1 MEFAIRTF
9 KSTKEIIMSEMY
21 KIARQLQAPG
31 VRTVATFNP
40 MRLTKTMRNMVRKSI
55 ATGIHNGGWY
65 SKTKK
70 VRNLVFD
77 LGDVR
82 PSIYVAT
89 DADYIVLRTSRPSS
103 EDVVSEIIGLLEA
116 DCTLQKMGYD
126 DIDKNKYTP
135 TREEYYKTIDRRHA
149 EHIEKAKAAHINS
162 HTMVV
167 RQANL
172 RRQIAE
178 VFLRDRTVEEIAL
191 AEMLASRLDVD
202 EEFPIPTTHN
212 F

>member
-1 MEFAIRTF
+1 
-9 KSTKEIIMSEMY
+9 MSDMY
-21 KIARQLQAPG
+21 KLARQLQSPG

-89 DADYIVLRTSRPSS
+89 DADYVVLRTSRPIT
-103 EDVVSEIIGLLEA
+103 EGNLSEIIGMLEA

-126 DIDKNKYTP
+126 DMKKNVYSPK
-135 TREEYYKTIDRRHA
+135 RDEFYKTIDRRHA
-149 EHIEKAKAAHINS
+149 EHVENVKRAHVNS
-162 HTMVV
+162 YTLVV
-167 RQANL
+167 RQSTI
-172 RRQIAE
+172 RKQIAE

-191 AEMLASRLDVD
+191 AEMLASRLDRD
-202 EEFPIPTTHN
+202 EEFSIPTHHN

>member
-1 MEFAIRTF
+1 
-9 KSTKEIIMSEMY
+9 MY

-31 VRTVATFNP
+31 VRTEATFNP
-40 MRLTKTMRNMVRKSI
+40 TRLTKTVRNMVRKSI

-70 VRNLVFD
+70 VRELVFD

-126 DIDKNKYTP
+126 DIDKN
-135 TREEYYKTIDRRHA
+135 
-149 EHIEKAKAAHINS
+149 
-162 HTMVV
+162 
-167 RQANL
+167 
-172 RRQIAE
+172 
-178 VFLRDRTVEEIAL
+178 
-191 AEMLASRLDVD
+191 
-202 EEFPIPTTHN
+202 
-212 F
+212 

>member
-1 MEFAIRTF
+1 
-9 KSTKEIIMSEMY
+9 MSDMY

-31 VRTVATFNP
+31 VLTVATFNP
-40 MRLTKTMRNMVRKSI
+40 TRLTKTVRNMVRKSI

-89 DADYIVLRTSRPSS
+89 DADYVVLRTSRPIT
-103 EDVVSEIIGLLEA
+103 EGNLSEIIGMLEA

-126 DIDKNKYTP
+126 DIEKNLYTP
-135 TREEYYKTIDRRHA
+135 KREEYYKTIDRRHA
-149 EHIEKAKAAHINS
+149 EHVENVKKAHVNGYS
-162 HTMVV
+162 LVV
-167 RQANL
+167 RQSTI
-172 RRQIAE
+172 RKQIAE
-178 VFLRDRTVEEIAL
+178 VFLRERTVEEIDL
-191 AEMLASRLDVD
+191 AEMLASRLDRD
-202 EEFPIPTTHN
+202 EEFPIPTHHN

>member
-1 MEFAIRTF
+1 
-9 KSTKEIIMSEMY
+9 MSDMY
-21 KIARQLQAPG
+21 KIARQLQSPG

-40 MRLTKTMRNMVRKSI
+40 TRLTKTVRNMVRKSI

-82 PSIYVAT
+82 PSTYVAT
-89 DADYIVLRTSRPSS
+89 DADYLVLRATRPIT
-103 EDVVSEIIGLLEA
+103 EGNLSEIIGMLEA

-126 DIDKNKYTP
+126 DLEKHQYTP
-135 TREEYYKTIDRRHA
+135 KREEYYKTIDRRHA
-149 EHIEKAKAAHINS
+149 EHVENVKRAHVNS
-162 HTMVV
+162 YTLVV
-167 RQANL
+167 RQSTI
-172 RRQIAE
+172 RKQIAE
-178 VFLRDRTVEEIAL
+178 VFLRERTVEEIAL
-191 AEMLASRLDVD
+191 AEMLASRLDRD
-202 EEFPIPTTHN
+202 EEFSIPTHHN

>member
-1 MEFAIRTF
+1 
-9 KSTKEIIMSEMY
+9 MSDMY
-21 KIARQLQAPG
+21 KIARQLQSPG

-40 MRLTKTMRNMVRKSI
+40 TRLTKTVRNMVRKSI

-82 PSIYVAT
+82 PSTYVAT
-89 DADYIVLRTSRPSS
+89 DADYLVLRATRPIT
-103 EDVVSEIIGLLEA
+103 EGNLSEIIGMLEA

-126 DIDKNKYTP
+126 DIEKHQYTP
-135 TREEYYKTIDRRHA
+135 KREEYYKTIDRRHA
-149 EHIEKAKAAHINS
+149 EHVENVKRAHVNS
-162 HTMVV
+162 YTLVV
-167 RQANL
+167 RQSTI
-172 RRQIAE
+172 RKQIAE
-178 VFLRDRTVEEIAL
+178 VFLRERTVEEIAL
-191 AEMLASRLDVD
+191 AEMLASRLDRD
-202 EEFPIPTTHN
+202 EEFSIPTHHP

>member
-1 MEFAIRTF
+1 MEITNRLLKQTG
-9 KSTKEIIMSEMY
+9 EIIMSEMY

-40 MRLTKTMRNMVRKSI
+40 TRLTKTVRNMVRKSI

-70 VRNLVFD
+70 VRELVFD
-77 LGDVR
+77 LGSVR
-82 PSIYVAT
+82 PSIYVAI

-126 DIDKNKYTP
+126 DMKKNAYSPK
-135 TREEYYKTIDRRHA
+135 RDEFYKTIDRRHA

-162 HTMVV
+162 HTIVV

-202 EEFPIPTTHN
+202 EEFAIPTNHN

>member
-1 MEFAIRTF
+1 MEITNRLLKQTG
-9 KSTKEIIMSEMY
+9 EIIMSEMY

-40 MRLTKTMRNMVRKSI
+40 TRLTKTVRNMVRKSI

-70 VRNLVFD
+70 VRELVFD

-103 EDVVSEIIGLLEA
+103 EGVVSEIIGLLEA

-135 TREEYYKTIDRRHA
+135 SREEYYKTIDRRHA

-191 AEMLASRLDVD
+191 AEMLASRLDRD
-202 EEFPIPTTHN
+202 EEFAIPTHHN

>member
-1 MEFAIRTF
+1 
-9 KSTKEIIMSEMY
+9 MY
-21 KIARQLQAPG
+21 KIARQLQSPG

-89 DADYIVLRTSRPSS
+89 DADYLVLRATRPIT
-103 EDVVSEIIGLLEA
+103 EGNLSEIIGMLEA

-126 DIDKNKYTP
+126 DMKKHQYSPKRD
-135 TREEYYKTIDRRHA
+135 EFYKTIDRRHA
-149 EHIEKAKAAHINS
+149 EHVENVKRAHVNS
-162 HTMVV
+162 YTLVV
-167 RQANL
+167 RQSTI
-172 RRQIAE
+172 RKQIAE

-191 AEMLASRLDVD
+191 AEMLASRLDRD
-202 EEFPIPTTHN
+202 EEFSIPTHHN

>member
-1 MEFAIRTF
+1 MEITNRLLKQTGE
-9 KSTKEIIMSEMY
+9 TIMSDMY
-21 KIARQLQAPG
+21 KLARQLQAPG
-31 VRTVATFNP
+31 VLTVATFNP
-40 MRLTKTMRNMVRKSI
+40 TRLTKTLRNMVRKSI

-70 VRNLVFD
+70 IRNLVFD

-89 DADYIVLRTSRPSS
+89 DADYLVLRATRPIT
-103 EDVVSEIIGLLEA
+103 EGNLSEIIGMLEA

-126 DIDKNKYTP
+126 DLEKHQYTP
-135 TREEYYKTIDRRHA
+135 KREEYYKTIDRRHA
-149 EHIEKAKAAHINS
+149 EHVENVKRAHVNS
-162 HTMVV
+162 YTLVV
-167 RQANL
+167 RQSTI
-172 RRQIAE
+172 RKQIAE

-191 AEMLASRLDVD
+191 AEMLASRLDRD
-202 EEFPIPTTHN
+202 EEFSIPTHHN

>member
-1 MEFAIRTF
+1 
-9 KSTKEIIMSEMY
+9 MSEMY
-21 KIARQLQAPG
+21 KIARQLQSPG

-89 DADYIVLRTSRPSS
+89 DADYLVLRATRPIT
-103 EDVVSEIIGLLEA
+103 EGNLSEIIGMLEA

-126 DIDKNKYTP
+126 DIEKHQYTP
-135 TREEYYKTIDRRHA
+135 KREEYYKTIDRRHA
-149 EHIEKAKAAHINS
+149 EHVENVKRAHVNS
-162 HTMVV
+162 YTLVV
-167 RQANL
+167 RQSTI
-172 RRQIAE
+172 RKQIAE

-191 AEMLASRLDVD
+191 AEMLASRLDRD
-202 EEFPIPTTHN
+202 EEFSIPTHHN

>member
-1 MEFAIRTF
+1 
-9 KSTKEIIMSEMY
+9 MSDMY

-40 MRLTKTMRNMVRKSI
+40 TRLTKTVRNMVRKSI

-70 VRNLVFD
+70 VRELVFD

-89 DADYIVLRTSRPSS
+89 DADYLVLRTARPSS

-191 AEMLASRLDVD
+191 AEMLASRLDRD
-202 EEFPIPTTHN
+202 EEFAIPTHHN

>member
-1 MEFAIRTF
+1 
-9 KSTKEIIMSEMY
+9 MSEMY

-31 VRTVATFNP
+31 VVTVATFNP

-77 LGDVR
+77 LGDIK
-82 PSIYVAT
+82 PSIYVVT
-89 DADYIVLRTSRPSS
+89 DADYMGLRTPRPIT
-103 EDVVSEIIGLLEA
+103 EVNLSEIIGMLEA

-126 DIDKNKYTP
+126 DIKKNDYTP
-135 TREEYYKTIDRRHA
+135 KRDEYYKTIDRRHS
-149 EHIEKAKAAHINS
+149 EHIEKVKAAHVNS
-162 HTMVV
+162 HTLVV
-167 RQANL
+167 RQSTI
-172 RRQIAE
+172 RKQIAE
-178 VFLRDRTVEEIAL
+178 VFLRERTVEEIAL
-191 AEMLASRLDVD
+191 AEMIASRLDRD

>member
-1 MEFAIRTF
+1 
-9 KSTKEIIMSEMY
+9 MSEMY
-21 KIARQLQAPG
+21 KIARQLQSPG

-82 PSIYVAT
+82 PSTYVAT
-89 DADYIVLRTSRPSS
+89 DADYLVLRATRPITEGSL
-103 EDVVSEIIGLLEA
+103 SEIIGMLEA

-126 DIDKNKYTP
+126 DMKKHQYSPKRD
-135 TREEYYKTIDRRHA
+135 EFYKTIDRRHA
-149 EHIEKAKAAHINS
+149 EHVENVKRAHVNS
-162 HTMVV
+162 YTLVV
-167 RQANL
+167 RQSTI
-172 RRQIAE
+172 RKQIAE
-178 VFLRDRTVEEIAL
+178 VFLRERTVEEIAL
-191 AEMLASRLDVD
+191 AEMLASRLDRD
-202 EEFPIPTTHN
+202 EEFSIPTHHN

>member
-1 MEFAIRTF
+1 
-9 KSTKEIIMSEMY
+9 MSEMY
-21 KIARQLQAPG
+21 KIARQLQSPG

-89 DADYIVLRTSRPSS
+89 DADYLVLRTSRPIT
-103 EDVVSEIIGLLEA
+103 EGNLSEIIGMLEA

-126 DIDKNKYTP
+126 DMKKHQYSPKRD
-135 TREEYYKTIDRRHA
+135 EFYKTIDRRHA
-149 EHIEKAKAAHINS
+149 EHVENVKRAHVNS
-162 HTMVV
+162 YTLVV
-167 RQANL
+167 RQSTI
-172 RRQIAE
+172 RKQIAE

-191 AEMLASRLDVD
+191 AEMLASRLDRD
-202 EEFPIPTTHN
+202 EEFSIPTHHN

>member
-1 MEFAIRTF
+1 MEITNRLLKQTG
-9 KSTKEIIMSEMY
+9 EIIMSEMY

-40 MRLTKTMRNMVRKSI
+40 TRLTKTVRNMVRKSI

-70 VRNLVFD
+70 VRELVFD
-77 LGDVR
+77 LGSIR
-82 PSIYVAT
+82 PSIYVAM
-89 DADYIVLRTSRPSS
+89 DADYMVLRTSRPSS

-126 DIDKNKYTP
+126 DMKKNAYSPK
-135 TREEYYKTIDRRHA
+135 RDEYYKGVDRRHA
-149 EHIEKAKAAHINS
+149 EHVENVKRAHVNS
-162 HTMVV
+162 YTIVV
-167 RQANL
+167 RQSTI
-172 RRQIAE
+172 RKQIAE
-178 VFLRDRTVEEIAL
+178 VFLRERTVEEIAL
-191 AEMLASRLDVD
+191 AETLASRLDRD
-202 EEFPIPTTHN
+202 EEFPIPTHHN

>member
-1 MEFAIRTF
+1 
-9 KSTKEIIMSEMY
+9 
-21 KIARQLQAPG
+21 
-31 VRTVATFNP
+31 
-40 MRLTKTMRNMVRKSI
+40 MRNMVRKSI

-70 VRNLVFD
+70 VRELVFA

-89 DADYIVLRTSRPSS
+89 DADYIVLRTARPSS

-126 DIDKNKYTP
+126 DMKKNAYSPK
-135 TREEYYKTIDRRHA
+135 RDEFYKTIDRRHA

-162 HTMVV
+162 HTIVV

-202 EEFPIPTTHN
+202 EEFAIPTHHP

>member
-1 MEFAIRTF
+1 
-9 KSTKEIIMSEMY
+9 MSEMY
-21 KIARQLQAPG
+21 KIARQLQSPG

-82 PSIYVAT
+82 PSIYVAI
-89 DADYIVLRTSRPSS
+89 DADYVVLRTSRPIT
-103 EDVVSEIIGLLEA
+103 EGNLSEIIGMLEA

-126 DIDKNKYTP
+126 DMKKNAYSPK
-135 TREEYYKTIDRRHA
+135 RDEFYKTIDRRHA
-149 EHIEKAKAAHINS
+149 EHVENVKRAHVNGY
-162 HTMVV
+162 TLVV
-167 RQANL
+167 RQSTI
-172 RRQIAE
+172 RKQIAE
-178 VFLRDRTVEEIAL
+178 VFLRERTVEEIAL
-191 AEMLASRLDVD
+191 AEMLASRLDRD
-202 EEFPIPTTHN
+202 EEFPIPTHHN

>member
-1 MEFAIRTF
+1 MEITNRLLKQTG
-9 KSTKEIIMSEMY
+9 EIIMSEMY

-70 VRNLVFD
+70 VRQLVLD

-82 PSIYVAT
+82 PSIYVAI

-126 DIDKNKYTP
+126 DMKKNAYSPK
-135 TREEYYKTIDRRHA
+135 RDEFYKTIDRRHA
-149 EHIEKAKAAHINS
+149 EHVEKAKAAHVNS

-191 AEMLASRLDVD
+191 AEMLASRLDRD
-202 EEFPIPTTHN
+202 EEFAIPTHHN

>member
-1 MEFAIRTF
+1 
-9 KSTKEIIMSEMY
+9 MSEMY
-21 KIARQLQAPG
+21 KLARQLQSPG

-82 PSIYVAT
+82 PSIYAAI
-89 DADYIVLRTSRPSS
+89 DADYVVLRTSRPIT
-103 EDVVSEIIGLLEA
+103 EGNLSEIIGMLEA

-126 DIDKNKYTP
+126 DMKKHQYSPKRD
-135 TREEYYKTIDRRHA
+135 EFYKTIDRRHA
-149 EHIEKAKAAHINS
+149 EHVENVKRAHVNS
-162 HTMVV
+162 YTLVV
-167 RQANL
+167 RQSTI
-172 RRQIAE
+172 RKQIAE
-178 VFLRDRTVEEIAL
+178 VFLRERTVEEIAL
-191 AEMLASRLDVD
+191 AEMLASRLDRD
-202 EEFPIPTTHN
+202 EEFSIPTHHN

>member
-1 MEFAIRTF
+1 
-9 KSTKEIIMSEMY
+9 MSDMY
-21 KIARQLQAPG
+21 KLARQLQSPG

-89 DADYIVLRTSRPSS
+89 DADYVVLRTSRPIT
-103 EDVVSEIIGLLEA
+103 EGNLSEIIGMLEA

-126 DIDKNKYTP
+126 DMKKHQYSPKRD
-135 TREEYYKTIDRRHA
+135 EFYKTIDRRHA
-149 EHIEKAKAAHINS
+149 EHVENVKRAHVNS
-162 HTMVV
+162 YTLVV
-167 RQANL
+167 RQSTI
-172 RRQIAE
+172 RKQIAE

-191 AEMLASRLDVD
+191 AEMLASRLDRD
-202 EEFPIPTTHN
+202 EEFSIPTHHN

>member
-1 MEFAIRTF
+1 
-9 KSTKEIIMSEMY
+9 MSEMY

-40 MRLTKTMRNMVRKSI
+40 TRLTKTVRNMVRKSI

-70 VRNLVFD
+70 VRELVFD

-103 EDVVSEIIGLLEA
+103 EGVVSEIIGLLEA

-135 TREEYYKTIDRRHA
+135 SREEYYKTIDRRHA

-191 AEMLASRLDVD
+191 AEMLASRLDRD
-202 EEFPIPTTHN
+202 EEFAIPTHHN

>member
-1 MEFAIRTF
+1 
-9 KSTKEIIMSEMY
+9 MSEMY

-40 MRLTKTMRNMVRKSI
+40 TRLTKTVRNMVRKSI

-70 VRNLVFD
+70 VRELVFD
-77 LGDVR
+77 LGSIR
-82 PSIYVAT
+82 PSIYVAM
-89 DADYIVLRTSRPSS
+89 DADYMVLRTSRPSS

-126 DIDKNKYTP
+126 DMKKNAYSPK
-135 TREEYYKTIDRRHA
+135 RDEYYKGVDRRHA
-149 EHIEKAKAAHINS
+149 EHVENVKRAHVNS
-162 HTMVV
+162 YTIVV
-167 RQANL
+167 RQSTI
-172 RRQIAE
+172 RKQIAE
-178 VFLRDRTVEEIAL
+178 VFLRERTVEEIAL
-191 AEMLASRLDVD
+191 AETLASRLDRD
-202 EEFPIPTTHN
+202 EEFPIPTHHN

>member
-1 MEFAIRTF
+1 
-9 KSTKEIIMSEMY
+9 MSDMY
-21 KIARQLQAPG
+21 KLARQLQAPG
-31 VRTVATFNP
+31 VVTVATFNP

-70 VRNLVFD
+70 VRQLVFD
-77 LGDVR
+77 LGSVQ
-82 PSIYVAT
+82 PSIYVAM

-126 DIDKNKYTP
+126 DIEKNHYTP
-135 TREEYYKTIDRRHA
+135 KRDEYNKTIDRRHA
-149 EHIEKAKAAHINS
+149 EHVEKAKAAHINS

-202 EEFPIPTTHN
+202 EEFPIPTHHH

>member
-1 MEFAIRTF
+1 MEITNRLLKQTG
-9 KSTKEIIMSEMY
+9 EIIMSEMY

-40 MRLTKTMRNMVRKSI
+40 TRLTKTVRNMVRKSI

-70 VRNLVFD
+70 VRELVFD

-89 DADYIVLRTSRPSS
+89 DADYIVLRTARPSS

-126 DIDKNKYTP
+126 DMKKNAYSPK
-135 TREEYYKTIDRRHA
+135 RDEFYKTIDRRHA

-202 EEFPIPTTHN
+202 EEFAIPTHHP

>member
-1 MEFAIRTF
+1 
-9 KSTKEIIMSEMY
+9 MY
-21 KIARQLQAPG
+21 KLARQLQSPG

-82 PSIYVAT
+82 PSIYVAI
-89 DADYIVLRTSRPSS
+89 DADYLVLRTSRPIT
-103 EDVVSEIIGLLEA
+103 EGNLSEIIGMLEA

-126 DIDKNKYTP
+126 DMKKHQYSPKRD
-135 TREEYYKTIDRRHA
+135 EFYKTIDRRHA
-149 EHIEKAKAAHINS
+149 EHVENVKRAHVNS
-162 HTMVV
+162 YTLVV
-167 RQANL
+167 RQSTI
-172 RRQIAE
+172 RKQIAE

-191 AEMLASRLDVD
+191 AEMLASRLDRD
-202 EEFPIPTTHN
+202 EEFSIPTHHN

>member
-1 MEFAIRTF
+1 
-9 KSTKEIIMSEMY
+9 MY
-21 KIARQLQAPG
+21 KLARQLQSPG

-89 DADYIVLRTSRPSS
+89 DADYVVLRTSRPIT
-103 EDVVSEIIGLLEA
+103 EGNLSEIIGMLEA

-126 DIDKNKYTP
+126 DMKKHQYSPKRD
-135 TREEYYKTIDRRHA
+135 EFYKTIDRRHA
-149 EHIEKAKAAHINS
+149 EHVENVKRAHVNS
-162 HTMVV
+162 YTLVV
-167 RQANL
+167 RQSTI
-172 RRQIAE
+172 RKQIAE

-191 AEMLASRLDVD
+191 AEMLASRLDRD
-202 EEFPIPTTHN
+202 EEFSIPTHHN

>member
-1 MEFAIRTF
+1 MEITNRTS
-9 KSTKEIIMSEMY
+9 KQTKETIMSDMY

-40 MRLTKTMRNMVRKSI
+40 TRLTKTVRNMVRKSI

-70 VRNLVFD
+70 VRQLVFD
-77 LGDVR
+77 LGSVQ
-82 PSIYVAT
+82 PSIYVAM
-89 DADYIVLRTSRPSS
+89 DADYIVLRTTRPSS

-126 DIDKNKYTP
+126 DMKKNVYSPK
-135 TREEYYKTIDRRHA
+135 RDEFYKTIDRRHA

-202 EEFPIPTTHN
+202 EEFPIPTHHS

>member
-1 MEFAIRTF
+1 
-9 KSTKEIIMSEMY
+9 MSEMY

-40 MRLTKTMRNMVRKSI
+40 TRLTKTVRNMVRKSI

-70 VRNLVFD
+70 VRELVFD
-77 LGDVR
+77 LGSVR
-82 PSIYVAT
+82 PSIYVAM
-89 DADYIVLRTSRPSS
+89 DADYMVLRTSRPSS

-162 HTMVV
+162 HTIVV

-202 EEFPIPTTHN
+202 EEFAIPTHHP

>member
-1 MEFAIRTF
+1 MEITNRLLKQTG
-9 KSTKEIIMSEMY
+9 EIIMSEMY

-31 VRTVATFNP
+31 VVTVATFNP
-40 MRLTKTMRNMVRKSI
+40 TRLTKTVRNMVRKSI

-70 VRNLVFD
+70 VRELVFD

-89 DADYIVLRTSRPSS
+89 DADYIVLRTARPSS

-126 DIDKNKYTP
+126 DMKKNAYSPK
-135 TREEYYKTIDRRHA
+135 RDEFYKTIDRRHA

-202 EEFPIPTTHN
+202 EEFAIPTHHP